1 MIAKPK
7 FGLDL
12 DGVTYDFVKPFD
24 DFLITHGINPDKSQY
39 FRGLCEEDNKK
50 QVYTFLEA
58 HPYLWMPLFPG
69 AVEAIRALSEL
80 YQIFP
85 VTARGNFPTGLVD
98 TMIRLKKD
106 KVPYEKVAFESRKGD
121 LAKRLG
127 LKIFVEDALENAIDI
142 KEKSPDTIVYL
153 IDKEYNQCSQDYGFI
168 KVADLRE
175 VAEKEVKPV
184 KQLIF

>member
-12 DGVTYDFVKPFD
+12 DGVTYDFIKPFD
-24 DFLITHGINPDKSQY
+24 EFLITRGINPDKSQY
-39 FRGLCEEDNKK
+39 FRGLSKEENKK
-50 QVYTFLEA
+50 QIYAFLEA

-69 AVEAIRALSEL
+69 AIEAIEILSGL

-85 VTARGNFPTGLVD
+85 VTARGDFPTGLVD

-106 KVPYEKVAFESRKGD
+106 KVPYEKVAFESCKGD
-121 LAKRLG
+121 LTKRLG
-127 LKIFVEDALENAIDI
+127 FKIFVEDSLENAIDI
-142 KEKSPDTIVYL
+142 KEKSPNTIVYL

-168 KVADLRE
+168 RVADLSE
-175 VAEKEVKPV
+175 VAEQEVRAV